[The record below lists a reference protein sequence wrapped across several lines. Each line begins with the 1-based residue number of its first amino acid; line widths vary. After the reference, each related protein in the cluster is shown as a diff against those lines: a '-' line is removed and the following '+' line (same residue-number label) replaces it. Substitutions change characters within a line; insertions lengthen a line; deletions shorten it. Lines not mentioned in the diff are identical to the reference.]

1 MLYKVCSPFLVDF
14 TVLLQEML
22 WGSFRSCCEIRCKL
36 TNELWDPNY
45 ASFDINN
52 VCKYRLRWLMKLVYI
67 VIWSHPHTSKL
78 IRYFIDKVINT
89 HCKSIYL
96 TNFLTNFGKFPS
108 EVMPWKITI
117 YHVLITLTKVKK
129 VDIKNRLASCL
140 YLWLQIIFP
149 LLVDAN
155 CNKHANITVILAG
168 VMLSVLF
175 ALFWI
180 IVMQILLLSIL
191 ILHFTPNK
199 FSAMY
204 MYIDVVLYILPT
216 RHYHENLIGR
226 ASFHHLFLL
235 FFWLCTAFYLASKK
249 EKQFASRDR
258 HAKKHTLVL
267 WLAE

>member
-1 MLYKVCSPFLVDF
+1 M
-14 TVLLQEML
+14 
-22 WGSFRSCCEIRCKL
+22 GSQLCKL
-36 TNELWDPNY
+36 WY
-45 ASFDINN
+45 N
-52 VCKYRLRWLMKLVYI
+52 VCKYRLRWLISEARLYC
-67 VIWSHPHTSKL
+67 SL
-78 IRYFIDKVINT
+78 ITPSQIEVDMIFYRKSNINT
-89 HCKSIYL
+89 YCKSIYL
-96 TNFLTNFGKFPS
+96 TNFLTNSGKFPS

-168 VMLSVLF
+168 VMISVLF